1 MGGALSILNS
11 PLLQKYAEGQTT
23 PQETNLVETARLI
36 AERSTTSST
45 KDDKGFTKTEITPG
59 IKLPHVAPAFQQR
72 QQLLGGG
79 APAAPVRTTPAAP
92 VRTTPAP
99 AVTTTTTTTG
109 SAADVSLA
117 DRPAVTDPN
126 DPFIRDNIQDEKRA
140 QGDTPAA
147 STPSVDSTNL
157 TPQQQAQLRTAGQQ
171 WDKTQAGKGISAT
184 TELPTLWANIDPA
197 IGLPNQLKNT
207 LGRVVPLSIA
217 GQYSRTV
224 AQATR
229 NIKNIVGEMIQTF
242 QEDQGKMSNEDRTF
256 ALRTLIDLEV
266 DFFQNPANF
275 KDRVL
280 TLGLGLEGRRLA
292 ALEIAK
298 NPLTDNKER
307 NKQENAAAALA
318 TQINKLG
325 LPPFVNTQAEF
336 DKLKIGEEYLVKDK
350 ETDTWV
356 PGQKKPPGFRDQK
369 KR

>member
-1 MGGALSILNS
+1 L
-11 PLLQKYAEGQTT
+11 
-23 PQETNLVETARLI
+23 
-36 AERSTTSST
+36 
-45 KDDKGFTKTEITPG
+45 D
-59 IKLPHVAPAFQQR
+59 
-72 QQLLGGG
+72 
-79 APAAPVRTTPAAP
+79 
-92 VRTTPAP
+92 
-99 AVTTTTTTTG
+99 
-109 SAADVSLA
+109 
-117 DRPAVTDPN
+117 
-126 DPFIRDNIQDEKRA
+126 
-140 QGDTPAA
+140 
-147 STPSVDSTNL
+147 NL

-207 LGRVVPLSIA
+207 LGRVVPLNIA

-229 NIKNIVGEMIQTF
+229 NIKNVVGEMIQTF
-242 QEDQGKMSNEDRTF
+242 QEEQGKMSDADRTF

-298 NPLTDNKER
+298 NPLTDNKEK
-307 NKQENAAAALA
+307 NKQENTAAVLA
-318 TQINKLG
+318 TQIKKLG

-356 PGQKKPPGFRDQK
+356 SGQKKPPGFRDQK